1 MTLRSFVVRGLAKE
15 VEEDLNKFL
24 ASQPGIEIVHMGQ
37 SESGNHISVVLIFDE
52 PDPLL

>member
-1 MTLRSFVVRGLAKE
+1 VTLRSFVVRGLAKE
-15 VEEDLNKFL
+15 VEEDLDKFL
-24 ASQPGIEIVHMGQ
+24 ATRPGIEIVHMGQ